1 MAVLVCCKKEELSY
15 YVDELVIDTE
25 SCIAEG
31 SYVLGSELNEY
42 CKVTIPYENGHG
54 GKAVLS
60 APRTNGME
68 IAPMEFEVADG
79 SGSVTAN
86 VTGRP
91 ISIENSFLQIEIEYE
106 GQKYISSVEIP
117 VLEDLDPNG
126 TVEFTIPTA
135 DPIVSLTEAKTLDF
149 TVNPTMASVVVSFA
163 PDGLA
168 TSISSD
174 PETGKGTLTLT
185 PTGSFL
191 SGEIEITATF
201 GARPVQTETISLNAF
216 ADGEGTEASPY
227 IISTAAEFA
236 KVAYGLDKAFELSAD
251 IDLGTNWTPAGT
263 AENPFNGTI
272 AADNHAVTLNINR
285 PDEDYVGL
293 FGHIGPDAVIT
304 DLTIKGSVTGNDY
317 VAALAAYSDADIT
330 ANTDDATVTGA
341 NHVAAAI
348 ASGSAKDDTVIEFG
362 ENVVTAVNIVMGTT
376 QTSGKLGLVSAGPDI
391 VFDPGQTGSEWS
403 YDKGTDEYTVTKGD
417 SHVDGTVAFHAEIGE
432 NVRST
437 EHSISLTSKKMYESG
452 TGTEGDPYI
461 VIDADQF
468 AATLSTYSSA
478 WVKLT
483 QNITVSNWST
493 IEEFSGNLDGDG
505 HVVSGLNAP
514 FAATLSGTVQNI
526 KFRDVNITAGTG
538 ACGTVANL
546 LDGSVLNTA
555 VTGTLSA
562 PSGASSGDTG
572 FGGIAGQ
579 AQGRSVIDNCYVN
592 VTLTTN
598 SNFATGGLVGVIK
611 GTDGVTMSN
620 STVEGSISGSIN
632 GTKLGGILGRKTN
645 TNQNSSDI
653 ITGCL
658 VTAEV
663 VMSGSGSNMIGGIF
677 GALQGSTVNGKY
689 VGGIT
694 VEKTAFTGHVSV
706 GNAVGGIGGVCCSVT
721 DCYVSGSVQ
730 ATTVSSN
737 STAAAAGISAAAK
750 GDVTRCVVYG
760 ARVTGQPKGS
770 SYTAGIINVKN
781 GNNPNTTKC
790 AVINTQIEEG
800 GFTIYGTASA
810 DITCSDNYWWGV
822 TYASN
827 GAAYTPITGA
837 DTYGQ
842 DGTQQE
848 PAQELFESLG
858 YDFTDVWSW
867 DSTAGAPVLKKV
879 GCDDSVKL

>member
-126 TVEFTIPTA
+126 TVEFTIPT

-236 KVAYGLDKAFELSAD
+236 KVAYGLDKAFKLSAD

-272 AADNHAVTLNINR
+272 DADNHAVTLNINR

-526 KFRDVNITAGTG
+526 KFRDVNITAWTNS
-538 ACGTVANL
+538 ACGPIAGTVS
-546 LDGSVLNTA
+546 GTIRNTA
-555 VTGTLSA
+555 VTGTLTAVSA
-562 PSGASSGDTG
+562 ANNDETG
-572 FGGIAGQ
+572 LGGIAGE
-579 AQGRSVIDNCYVN
+579 ATGKAIIDNCYVKLDI
-592 VTLTTN
+592 T
-598 SNFATGGLVGVIK
+598 SNNKYANGGLVGKIK
-611 GTDGVTMSN
+611 TSEAITMSN
-620 STVEGSISGSIN
+620 STVEGTITATSG
-632 GTKLGGILGRKTN
+632 GTKTGGILGRKTSN
-645 TNQNSSDI
+645 SQNSTDI
-653 ITGCL
+653 IKGCL
-658 VTAEV
+658 VTATINTN
-663 VMSGSGSNMIGGIF
+663 SSANMVGGIF
-677 GALQGSTVNGKY
+677 GAM
-689 VGGIT
+689 GGDKGISI
-694 VEKTAFTGHVSV
+694 EQSAFTGSVSA
-706 GNAVGGIGGVCCSVT
+706 GSNVGGIGAACCPVT

-730 ATTVSSN
+730 STQSN
-737 STAAAAGISAAAK
+737 NTAGAGGIAAAVK
-750 GDVTRCVVYG
+750 GNVTRCVVYN
-760 ARVTGQPKGS
+760 ARITGQPFDNA
-770 SYTAGIINVKN
+770 SYTAGIVNRKN
-781 GNNPNTTKC
+781 GNGSRSVTKC

-827 GAAYTPITGA
+827 GAAYTPITGT

-842 DGTQQE
+842 DGTQRE
-848 PAQELFESLG
+848 PAQDFFESLG